1 MGLLQLLL
9 SWVNRT
15 VVLVSVVLFML
26 TMMCKETDIPFSQA
40 SLRVAHLCSFR
51 YVHTY
56 MSFAGRRL

>member
-26 TMMCKETDIPFSQA
+26 TMMCKETDIPSV
-40 SLRVAHLCSFR
+40 SYTHLTLPTICS
-51 YVHTY
+51 V
-56 MSFAGRRL
+56 